1 MKMMKKMLALLFA
14 LVMVLGLVSCASG
27 GDDGQ
32 NNSDGGND
40 GNTGANDAGDTGG
53 TSDGEPIKIG
63 VAACH
68 YTNSWNIT
76 NTENLVETFENAGY
90 EVVWNEAKN
99 DTATQVANVNDLIAQ
114 GIDYLIMKPK
124 EEEGLVPA
132 IEACKEAGVKVILVD
147 PTVNATPGEDYVC
160 SIRTNATLGGERC
173 AEWVVENFPDGC
185 NIIEITGTAGSTTS
199 IERSEGFMS
208 VLEEAGDQ
216 YVVLES
222 QTANFMRTDAQTV
235 TENLYQAYGD
245 QIDVIVSQSDEMTFG
260 VLQAIDG
267 LGLTPGEDITVVS
280 IGDGASLMLDE
291 IIAGRVA
298 CCSEC
303 TPFLAEQCLEVVET
317 LESGGTV
324 DTNIWANDRF
334 FTIENAAEEQA
345 IATW

>member
-1 MKMMKKMLALLFA
+1 MKTMKKLLALLFA
-14 LVMVLGLVSCASG
+14 LAMVFSLVACGGNGENDTNGGNGGNTNQNEGGNGGADDG
-27 GDDGQ
+27 GD
-32 NNSDGGND
+32 S
-40 GNTGANDAGDTGG
+40 
-53 TSDGEPIKIG
+53 GEPIKIG

-147 PTVNATPGEDYVC
+147 RTVNATPGEDYVC

-185 NIIEITGTAGSTTS
+185 NIVEITGTAGSTTS

-245 QIDVIVSQSDEMTFG
+245 EIDVIVSQSDEMTFG

-267 LGLTPGEDITVVS
+267 LGLTPGEDLAVVS

-303 TPFLAEQCLEVVET
+303 TPFLADKCLEVVET

-324 DTNIWANDRF
+324 ETNIWANDRF
-334 FTIENAAEEQA
+334 FTIDNAAEEQA
-345 IATW
+345 KATW

>member
-99 DTATQVANVNDLIAQ
+99 DTATQVANGNDLIAQ

-132 IEACKEAGVKVILVD
+132 IEACKAEGINVTGPVPPDTVFLRAVKGEFDMVVAQYHDQGHIPLKMLAFDSGVNITVGLDVVRTSVDHGTAFDIAGKGI
-147 PTVNATPGEDYVC
+147 AKED
-160 SIRTNATLGGERC
+160 SLLKA
-173 AEWVVENFPDGC
+173 
-185 NIIEITGTAGSTTS
+185 IEI
-199 IERSEGFMS
+199 
-208 VLEEAGDQ
+208 
-216 YVVLES
+216 
-222 QTANFMRTDAQTV
+222 
-235 TENLYQAYGD
+235 
-245 QIDVIVSQSDEMTFG
+245 
-260 VLQAIDG
+260 
-267 LGLTPGEDITVVS
+267 GEK
-280 IGDGASLMLDE
+280 L
-291 IIAGRVA
+291 
-298 CCSEC
+298 
-303 TPFLAEQCLEVVET
+303 
-317 LESGGTV
+317 
-324 DTNIWANDRF
+324 
-334 FTIENAAEEQA
+334 
-345 IATW
+345 